1 VSTTSVRRF
10 GRGGQEGPGP
20 LALGGVLGSE
30 LVVAGMADHPPQAA
44 VATSSL
50 NFSDGVIQP
59 RVLAPSRHAPR
70 TRFAPAALPP
80 AEPGG
85 YGDDARAD
93 DAAWAHGRARCQCR
107 GGHVSEPS
115 AVSGREA
122 STEGSGACQAGETS
136 CLTGGTYGGR
146 GAATLMNARACYVR
160 ADTHLGARST
170 CSPAATF
177 VSETLRGSG
186 IDSLVT
192 SIISV
197 FLLLPSALMVAM
209 AGFGFRCRL
218 RQEEVGY
225 ADGHR
230 RVGHW
235 RGADDRLPL
244 RSHRQVLTLPTGEGH
259 ATEEASSFVRAGS

>member
-30 LVVAGMADHPPQAA
+30 LVVAGTADHPPQAA

-244 RSHRQVLTLPTGEGH
+244 RSLRQVLTLPTGEGH